1 MPGPSPPRT
10 YFVEDSPTLRENLI
24 ATLEE
29 LGGVASVGFAE
40 TEQEASRWLTEH
52 GAQWDLAIVDVFLK
66 RGSGLG
72 VLQACRARGPRQKL
86 VVFTSYATPAMRKR
100 CQELG
105 VDAVFDK
112 SIEVDALIDFCLE
125 LARGTH

>member
-1 MPGPSPPRT
+1 MLGPSPPRT

-29 LGGVASVGFAE
+29 LGGPTSVGFAE
-40 TEQEASRWLTEH
+40 TEQEASQWLTEH
-52 GAQWDLAIVDVFLK
+52 AAQWDLAIVDVFLK

-72 VLQACRARGPRQKL
+72 VLQACRARGPGQKL
-86 VVFTSYATPAMRKR
+86 VVFTSYATPAMRRR

-112 SIEVDALIDFCLE
+112 SIEVDGLIDFCLE
-125 LARGTH
+125 LARGTQ